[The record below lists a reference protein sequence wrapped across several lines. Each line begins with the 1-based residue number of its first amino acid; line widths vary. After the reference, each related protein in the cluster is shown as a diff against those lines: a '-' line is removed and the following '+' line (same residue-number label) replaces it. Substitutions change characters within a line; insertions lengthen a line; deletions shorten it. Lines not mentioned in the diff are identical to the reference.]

1 MSNVTSVG
9 RQIARLFEEKLHV
22 EIPSAETDLFE
33 TGAVDSM
40 AFVELLLQL
49 EEEFG
54 IKVSFDDLE
63 LENFR
68 SIRKIAEF
76 IATHDG
82 APKVAQER

>member
-1 MSNVTSVG
+1 MSQESTVYSHIT
-9 RQIARLFEEKLHV
+9 RLFEEKLHLEV
-22 EIPSAETDLFE
+22 PSAETDLFE
-33 TGAVDSM
+33 TGALDSM

-54 IKVSFDDLE
+54 INVSFDDLE